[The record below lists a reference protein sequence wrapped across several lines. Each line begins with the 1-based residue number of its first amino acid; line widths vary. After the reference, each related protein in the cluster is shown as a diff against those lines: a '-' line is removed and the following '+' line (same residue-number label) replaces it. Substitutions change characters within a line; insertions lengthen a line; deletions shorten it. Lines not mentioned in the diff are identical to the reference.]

1 MLNPEITDQITS
13 YFAKL
18 GLSEELARI
27 YLALYAHGP
36 LNISETS
43 RLAKVERTKLYR
55 LLDELESS
63 HLVQYEEEFK
73 KGALSASPFSNLQLL
88 INKRESEL
96 ASLKDN
102 FDILSSK
109 LKVSEISN
117 ATTKVKVYSGK
128 SGLRQMLWNQLRSST
143 ELLNLSYLSL
153 DEFVG
158 ADFTNKWLKELSTRE
173 LSSRTL
179 HSPDFKLPT
188 KQILSNTEYQLL
200 QPTKFMLSSS
210 FTVYDN
216 TTMYIDWKD
225 GSPYGLELHNSNVA
239 DVDRQ
244 FFEGLWQE

>member
-1 MLNPEITDQITS
+1 
-13 YFAKL
+13 
-18 GLSEELARI
+18 
-27 YLALYAHGP
+27 
-36 LNISETS
+36 
-43 RLAKVERTKLYR
+43 
-55 LLDELESS
+55 
-63 HLVQYEEEFK
+63 
-73 KGALSASPFSNLQLL
+73 
-88 INKRESEL
+88 
-96 ASLKDN
+96 
-102 FDILSSK
+102 
-109 LKVSEISN
+109 
-117 ATTKVKVYSGK
+117 
-128 SGLRQMLWNQLRSST
+128 MLWNQLRSST